1 MLGQMYYLGQ
11 GVAQDYKQSFSW
23 YKKSA
28 EQEDAVA
35 QCMLGQ
41 MYYLGQGVAQ
51 DEKEGIKW
59 LQKAADQ
66 GEQDAINILKELN
79 VAK

>member
-1 MLGQMYYLGQ
+1 MLGQMYDEGQ

-28 EQEDAVA
+28 EQENADA

-51 DEKEGIKW
+51 D
-59 LQKAADQ
+59 
-66 GEQDAINILKELN
+66 
-79 VAK
+79 